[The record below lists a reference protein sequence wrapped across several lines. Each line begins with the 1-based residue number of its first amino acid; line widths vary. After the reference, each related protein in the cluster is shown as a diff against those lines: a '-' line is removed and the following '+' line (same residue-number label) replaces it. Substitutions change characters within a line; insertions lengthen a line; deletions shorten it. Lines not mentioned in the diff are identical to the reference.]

1 MLPVRRVDSFHTALF
16 LTRVLRFDRVMSFD
30 GESVGG
36 SRSERKR
43 PVDPLIGTLVN
54 GKFRIER
61 AIARGGM
68 GRIYL
73 GTQAPLDR
81 PVAVKVV
88 KADGANEE
96 DSQFLKR
103 FLLEASILA
112 KLQHPNVVTL
122 FDYGRI
128 ENAPGNH
135 EMYFIAMEYLDG
147 ETLSDRLRNNG
158 ALAAYETLI
167 LFRQIARGLREA
179 HSRGVIHRDL
189 KPSNI
194 IIVPEADGAEIVKLV
209 DFGIGKAV
217 REGEDLTRDG
227 LLVGTPKYM
236 APEQFDGAASPASD
250 VYALGIILYQLL
262 TGEVPFVGS
271 SMAEFMMAKLQQPIP
286 PMREVNPLCDST
298 EMLENLVY
306 GMLARAP
313 QDRPSLEDVF
323 AHLARCEEEVFGS
336 NGARLSASG
345 SRPTIGAPISSRSQS
360 IGALKVPYTIVAP
373 APIVA
378 GQSSPSG
385 IAAINHLNAIT
396 GTGMTESAMSTS
408 VASMAPPPAKKAFPL
423 AALLAI
429 VFALVSIGGTGIWLA
444 RARMTAK
451 PPDPVSTVATAPV
464 VSAAPA
470 AADFV
475 LHLDSAPSG
484 AAVLEDGNV
493 LGTTPL
499 DIKIDRATVKT
510 TQRSFQIKKEGFTTT
525 VYAQKDADSRVDQTV
540 KLEADPAA
548 KPGKTQHA
556 GNGKP
561 ATNAGGKPTATGGSD
576 IRLTR

>member
-1 MLPVRRVDSFHTALF
+1 MSLQTPWYDRDGTIM
-16 LTRVLRFDRVMSFD
+16 TFDP
-30 GESVGG
+30 ESMGAQK
-36 SRSERKR
+36 SERKR
-43 PVDPLIGTLVN
+43 PTDPLIGTLVN
-54 GKFRIER
+54 GKFRIEK

-68 GRIYL
+68 GRIYY

-88 KADGANEE
+88 KADTVSEE

-128 ENAPGNH
+128 ENAPNGQ

-158 ALAAYETLI
+158 NLAAYETLL

-209 DFGIGKAV
+209 DFGIGKAA

-236 APEQFDGAASPASD
+236 APEQFDGSASPASD
-250 VYALGIILYQLL
+250 IYALGIIIYQLL
-262 TGEVPFVGS
+262 TGEVPFQGNT
-271 SMAEFMMAKLQQPIP
+271 MAEYMIAKLQNPIT
-286 PMREVNPLCDST
+286 PMHQVNPICDST
-298 EMLENLVY
+298 ELLESLVY
-306 GMLARAP
+306 GMLARLPA
-313 QDRPSLEDVF
+313 DRPSLEEVF
-323 AHLARCEEEVFGS
+323 NYLARCEEEVFGS
-336 NGARLSASG
+336 NGARLAHSG
-345 SRPTIGAPISSRSQS
+345 SISRPNVGNPISSRNTS

-373 APIVA
+373 QPMRP
-378 GQSSPSG
+378 GSTGSG
-385 IAAINHLNAIT
+385 ISAVQLNQLT
-396 GTGMTESAMSTS
+396 GATGATQSAMSTS
-408 VASMAPPPAKKAFPL
+408 HPPAPGKRAFPL
-423 AALLAI
+423 PALLAI

-444 RARMTAK
+444 RTRLSAK
-451 PPDPVSTVATAPV
+451 TPEASSASANASTPVPATI
-464 VSAAPA
+464 APA
-470 AADFV
+470 EVTSFV
-475 LHLDSAPSG
+475 LHLESSPSG
-484 AAVLEDGNV
+484 AVVSEEGNV
-493 LGTTPL
+493 LGTTPI
-499 DIKIDRATVKT
+499 DIKIERASVKAA
-510 TQRSFQIKKEGFTTT
+510 QRSFQLRKDGFTTT
-525 VYAQKDADSRVDQTV
+525 IYAQKDADSRVEQTV
-540 KLEADPAA
+540 TLSADPA
-548 KPGKTQHA
+548 KPGKTPHA

-561 ATNAGGKPTATGGSD
+561 ATSPGGKPQPAASGPD
-576 IRLTR
+576 IRLQR